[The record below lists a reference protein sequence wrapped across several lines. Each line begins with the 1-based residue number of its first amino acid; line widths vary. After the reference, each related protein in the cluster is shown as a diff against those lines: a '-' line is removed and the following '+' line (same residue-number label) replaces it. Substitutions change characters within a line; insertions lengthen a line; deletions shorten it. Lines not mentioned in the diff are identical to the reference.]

1 MSTGATDVFQQSCDQ
16 IIADA
21 LTNLGACAVGASVG
35 NGITGKQRAHAFR
48 ALNRIVKEID
58 ASGDF
63 LWRTVR
69 RNIAITAGTASYGP
83 SIIGTD
89 VLGLED
95 PCDFLLS
102 GTTTGRTQVY
112 MMSNVDFRSLSDRT
126 SQGTPSQ
133 YLVERALAGLTL
145 TLWPVPNAAGT
156 LEIMA
161 ALRSKDYVLGTDT
174 SDYTSKWDQ
183 ALVLGLSGVLAPT
196 YAQDGSDFTAQFEAK
211 RDKLLNDDNE
221 KGPLT
226 LVPWGWG
233 GGYSGV

>member
-1 MSTGATDVFQQSCDQ
+1 MTTAATDTFQSDCDQ

-21 LTNLGACAVGASVG
+21 LTNLGACAVGSTVG

-48 ALNRIVKEID
+48 ALNRLVKSID

-69 RNIAITAGTASYGP
+69 RNIAIVAGTASYGP

-95 PCDFLLS
+95 PCDFTQT
-102 GTTTGRTQVY
+102 GQTARTTVY
-112 MMSNVDFRSLSDRT
+112 AMSNEDYRRLSEVST
-126 SQGTPSQ
+126 PAGTPSQ
-133 YLVERALAGLTL
+133 YLVERTLAGLTV

-161 ALRSKDYVLGTDT
+161 ALRAKDFVIGTDT
-174 SDYTSKWDQ
+174 PDYTSKWDSC
-183 ALVLGLSGVLAPT
+183 LVMGLSGMLSAA
-196 YAQDGSDFTAQFEAK
+196 YGQDGTSFTEQYMAE
-211 RDKLLNDDNE
+211 RDRLLNDDNQ
-221 KGPLT
+221 KLSLT
-226 LVPWGWG
+226 LVPYMDS

>member
-1 MSTGATDVFQQSCDQ
+1 MSTGTSDTFQQSCDQ

-21 LTNLGACAVGASVG
+21 LTNVGACGVGASVG

-69 RNIAITAGTASYGP
+69 RNIAIVAGTASYGP
-83 SIIGTD
+83 GVIGTD

-95 PCDFLLS
+95 PCDFLLG
-102 GTTTGRTQVY
+102 GTTTGRSQCY
-112 MMSNVDFRSLSDRT
+112 MMSNQDFRMLADRT

-133 YLVERALAGLTL
+133 YLVERTLQGLTL
-145 TLWPVPNAAGT
+145 TLWPVPVAAGT
-156 LEIMA
+156 LEVMA
-161 ALRSKDYVLGTDT
+161 ALRAKDYDLGTDT
-174 SDYTSKWDQ
+174 SDFRSSWDQ
-183 ALVLGLSGVLAPT
+183 ALVLGLSGVLAPA
-196 YAQDGSDFTAQFEAK
+196 YAQDGARFTSQFDAK
-211 RDKLLNDDNE
+211 VEKLLNADSE
-221 KGPLT
+221 QGPLT
-226 LVPWGWG
+226 LVPFGAG